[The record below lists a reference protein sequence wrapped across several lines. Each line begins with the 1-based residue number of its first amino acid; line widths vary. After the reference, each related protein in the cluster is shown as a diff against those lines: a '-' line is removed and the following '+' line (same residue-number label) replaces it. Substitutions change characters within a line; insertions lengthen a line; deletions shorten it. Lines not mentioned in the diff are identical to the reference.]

1 MTRID
6 QLTLGVGVA
15 GAAAVTVGAALIHPS
30 AGWIVGG
37 AFALAWSYL
46 TARAAGTRKGS

>member
-1 MTRID
+1 MTRTD
-6 QLTLGVGVA
+6 QLTLAVGIT
-15 GAAAVTVGAALIHPS
+15 GAAAVTVGAALLHPS

-46 TARAAGTRKGS
+46 TARAVANRKGS